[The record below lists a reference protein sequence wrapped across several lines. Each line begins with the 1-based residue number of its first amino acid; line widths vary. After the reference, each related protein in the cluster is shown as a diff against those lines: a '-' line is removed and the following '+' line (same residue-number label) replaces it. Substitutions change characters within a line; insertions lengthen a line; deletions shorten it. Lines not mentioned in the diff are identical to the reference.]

1 MRRTASGRAL
11 ALQIDEH
18 TPMMMQTTSSA
29 TSGGNLI
36 ATTSGPSTSIDNVV
50 VSTQHHQDEGTVLSV
65 FWCGTAGTIA
75 ERTTQ
80 ISLFSRLCDA
90 VALDPSARDP
100 LRAAPTRPS

>member
-18 TPMMMQTTSSA
+18 TPMMQTTS
-29 TSGGNLI
+29 
-36 ATTSGPSTSIDNVV
+36 ATTGGPSTSIDNVV
-50 VSTQHHQDEGTVLSV
+50 VSTPHHQDEGTVLSV